1 MSQPIST
8 TGSGLPMIPLNR
20 LWVDPPAHA
29 STKKVRKPSAAKIS
43 ENRTQGQIRKALRQ
57 LGYFVTSFSQ
67 AQRAQ
72 MTAGIPDLFA
82 CHPRFPALWVEVK
95 APHRRN
101 HRNGGCSTDQLQW
114 ISNAR
119 ECGQVVVVAY
129 GLEDVLVHLRNLKA
143 LS

>member
-1 MSQPIST
+1 MSAPILT
-8 TGSGLPMIPLNR
+8 TGSGFPTMPLNR
-20 LWVDPPAHA
+20 LWLDPPVQA
-29 STKKVRKPSAAKIS
+29 TKKVRRPLAAKIS
-43 ENRTQGQIRKALRQ
+43 EKRTQGQIRKALRQ

-82 CHPRFPALWVEVK
+82 CHPRFPALWIEVK
-95 APHRRN
+95 APHRRT
-101 HRNGGCSTDQLQW
+101 HKNGGCSTDQLQW
-114 ISNAR
+114 IANAR

-129 GLEDVLVHLRNLKA
+129 GVEDVLVQMRNLKA